1 MPYQDMIPDSV
12 NTTID
17 KRDSIADINAE
28 DVDTENPAADV
39 NDPQSIIV
47 EIDTP
52 ETEIEIEVHNAFS
65 DNLALVFSQDSL
77 DEIGT
82 DLLTKYEQDKEA
94 RQKRDEQYNEGMRR
108 AGLDDEA
115 APSGADFEG
124 SARVVHPMIAENCVD
139 FASREAK
146 ELLPPNGPAKAKI
159 VGDATTEKVEISER
173 KVKFLNLLCTE
184 YSPYRSVFEKM
195 LSQLPLGGS
204 MFIKFWHC
212 EYLRRPTC
220 EFLPIDRV
228 FIPYSCND
236 FYLAERVSVRM
247 TLSSVEYWRRVES
260 GLYYDQDYT
269 DNQFENYG
277 NANSGEEISKTEQTA
292 NIIEGKDAQKPD
304 LDDATD
310 DVDLIEVYAY
320 LMVEE
325 DKLTNGGY
333 APYIITIKEGSGE
346 VISMYRNWD
355 EKDDK
360 RIKEDYIVKF
370 DFIPWREAYGI
381 GIGQLVGSLSVAA
394 TGALRGLLDS
404 AHVNNI
410 PTAVA
415 LKGLKMAGQTEDI
428 QVGQITYMEGP
439 ASFDGDIK
447 RMIMPLPF
455 NPPSPILFQLLEW
468 LTNASGKLIKMPDG
482 GLEQMGD
489 RTPASTSL
497 AVIEQ
502 NSMTQSAIH
511 QRLHFS
517 QAKCLKIYCRLLA
530 KYYDPAGYPT
540 EVIEDLKIN
549 QELFSETSDIIPV
562 SDPNIFTAAQRYAQ
576 IQMIT
581 GLNQS
586 YPGMINQNEALKRT
600 LILAQVPDYELL
612 MNTPNNISRANPAAE
627 NMATMLGQAI
637 GVFPEQDHLAHMKV
651 HASWLMSPMFGQ
663 NPLYQDKV
671 VNMAKHI
678 QEHLAFL
685 YASAYETL
693 GHEMQNKGIITSQND
708 NGMYDQEL
716 VEVTPTV
723 EEFLQKELAPF
734 QPVLDFVV
742 KVQQQMQQAAAANNP
757 QLAKIEVD
765 KQKIQQQAQISQQD
779 FALQQQKLQSDMQIQ
794 QIEAQSNIQ
803 ISQENANANRI
814 EAQAK
819 NAIAQAEIRM
829 EQDKTIGQLE
839 LEKIKM
845 HIEQMKA
852 LTAIKT
858 QDRGIELQQMKMM
871 MDFFHKLGALGVD
884 MDKHITSLE
893 NDIRMSEISSAENQ
907 LAQQQQNAIQSQV
920 NNNQS

>member
-1 MPYQDMIPDSV
+1 MPYENMIPDNV
-12 NTTID
+12 NTAID
-17 KRDSIADINAE
+17 KRDSISEINE
-28 DVDTENPAADV
+28 DNVDFSEPVIDV

-47 EIDTP
+47 EIDAP
-52 ETEIEIEVHNAFS
+52 ETTVIVEVNNSFS
-65 DNLALVFSQDSL
+65 ENLVNVFSIEAL

-82 DLLTKYEQDKEA
+82 DLLDKYEQDREA
-94 RQKRDEQYNEGMRR
+94 RTKRDEQYDEGMRR
-108 AGLDDEA
+108 AGLDEEA

-139 FASREAK
+139 FASRESK

-159 VGDATTEKVEISER
+159 IGDATTEKVEISER
-173 KVKFLNLLCTE
+173 KVKFLNLICTE
-184 YSPYRSVFEKM
+184 FSPYRSVFEKM

-260 GLYYDQDYT
+260 GLYCDRDYE
-269 DNQFENYG
+269 DNQFAPFG
-277 NANSGEEISKTEQTA
+277 NANSGEETSKSEQTA
-292 NIIEGKDAQKPD
+292 NIIEGKEAQKPE
-304 LDDATD
+304 LNSGED

-325 DKLTNGGY
+325 DPLTNGGY

-346 VISMYRNWD
+346 IVGMYRNWD
-355 EKDDK
+355 EKDKK

-381 GIGQLVGSLSVAA
+381 GIGQLIGSLSTAA
-394 TGALRGLLDS
+394 TGALRGLLDA

-447 RMIMPLPF
+447 KMIMPLPF

-468 LTNASGKLIKMPDG
+468 LTNAAGKLVKMPDG
-482 GLEQMGD
+482 GLESMGD

-517 QAKCLKIYCRLLA
+517 QAKCLKIICRLLA
-530 KYYDPAGYPT
+530 KYYDPDGYPT
-540 EVIEDLKIN
+540 DIIEDLKVN
-549 QELFSETSDIIPV
+549 QQLFSETSDIIPV

-581 GLNQS
+581 GLMQS

-600 LILAQVPDYELL
+600 LVLAQVPDYELL

-627 NMATMLGQAI
+627 NMAAMLGQAI

-651 HASWLMSPMFGQ
+651 HASWLMSPLFGQ
-663 NPLYQDKV
+663 NPL
-671 VNMAKHI
+671 
-678 QEHLAFL
+678 L
-685 YASAYETL
+685 S
-693 GHEMQNKGIITSQND
+693 
-708 NGMYDQEL
+708 
-716 VEVTPTV
+716 
-723 EEFLQKELAPF
+723 
-734 QPVLDFVV
+734 
-742 KVQQQMQQAAAANNP
+742 
-757 QLAKIEVD
+757 
-765 KQKIQQQAQISQQD
+765 
-779 FALQQQKLQSDMQIQ
+779 
-794 QIEAQSNIQ
+794 
-803 ISQENANANRI
+803 
-814 EAQAK
+814 
-819 NAIAQAEIRM
+819 
-829 EQDKTIGQLE
+829 
-839 LEKIKM
+839 
-845 HIEQMKA
+845 
-852 LTAIKT
+852 
-858 QDRGIELQQMKMM
+858 
-871 MDFFHKLGALGVD
+871 
-884 MDKHITSLE
+884 
-893 NDIRMSEISSAENQ
+893 
-907 LAQQQQNAIQSQV
+907 
-920 NNNQS
+920 